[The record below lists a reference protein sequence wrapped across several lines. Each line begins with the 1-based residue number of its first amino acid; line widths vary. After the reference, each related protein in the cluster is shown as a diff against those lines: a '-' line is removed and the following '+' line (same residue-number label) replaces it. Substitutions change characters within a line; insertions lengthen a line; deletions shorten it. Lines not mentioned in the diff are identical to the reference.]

1 MQCVQAK
8 MIETCFEMHEIDGS
22 NPCSGAIS
30 RLTPKTQRRQT
41 IRTGAVT
48 HQLHQP
54 VQYFA
59 CGLRVMQKPTG
70 QPATQSR
77 VANPPEAALRQNRD
91 DMRAVA

>member
-8 MIETCFEMHEIDGS
+8 MIETCFEMHKFDGS
-22 NPCSGAIS
+22 NPCRGAIT
-30 RLTPKTQRRQT
+30 RLAPKAQCCQAIVTN
-41 IRTGAVT
+41 AVT

-59 CGLRVMQKPTG
+59 CGLRVMQESFG

-77 VANPPEAALRQNRD
+77 VANPSEAAWRQYRD
-91 DMRAVA
+91 GMRAVL